1 MQPLT
6 ASISYLEQLSCLE
19 RRTLGVQIPPKAA
32 IFLQKYC
39 LGICVVLCCLSG
51 VSVVLDVMCSVFV
64 TVCVQVQ
71 FQVGLAADGSGMR
84 AVNIVSKHAFL
95 RGYVESIK
103 GQGQVCS
110 QALPSARA

>member
-1 MQPLT
+1 M
-6 ASISYLEQLSCLE
+6 YM
-19 RRTLGVQIPPKAA
+19 
-32 IFLQKYC
+32 Y
-39 LGICVVLCCLSG
+39 
-51 VSVVLDVMCSVFV
+51 MCV

-110 QALPSARA
+110 LIPRLSPPCVHELLRVINFELS